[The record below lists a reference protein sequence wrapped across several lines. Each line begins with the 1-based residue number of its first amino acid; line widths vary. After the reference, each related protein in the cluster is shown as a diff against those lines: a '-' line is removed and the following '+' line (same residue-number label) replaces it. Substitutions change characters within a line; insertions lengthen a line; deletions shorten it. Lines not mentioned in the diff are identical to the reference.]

1 MSASSAGSEVSVGIV
16 GATGVVGTLMLE
28 LLEARSFP
36 VGELRAFASP
46 RSEGRMLPFADRQV
60 ACAVLRDGCFD
71 GLDFVVIDVD
81 DPLALEWAPQ
91 AAAAGARVVDKSG
104 AFRMEPDVPLVIAEV
119 NPDDLRDMP
128 RGIVSSPNCTTTVP
142 LVALA
147 PLHRAAGIRRMVV
160 SSYQSVSGA
169 GQPGVHELDE
179 QWTKGAGESE
189 AFLTAGADGP
199 LEPGAVWSKP
209 IAGNVIPLAGSV
221 KEGGYTSEEWKMVR
235 ETRKILHAPD
245 IQVSCTCVRV
255 PVYVGHGVAVN
266 VQFDRPLSRADAVEL
281 LADAP
286 GVELVD
292 GGDGAPTP
300 MESAG
305 IDPVLVGRVRED
317 PSQENTLDLWATG
330 DNLRKGAALN
340 GIQLLELL
348 VAL

>member
-1 MSASSAGSEVSVGIV
+1 MSVGIV

-28 LLEARSFP
+28 LLEERSFP

-46 RSEGRMLPFADRQV
+46 RSVGRVLPFADRDV
-60 ACAVLRDGCFD
+60 TCEVLSEGCFD

-91 AAAAGARVVDKSG
+91 AATAGARVVDKSA

-119 NPDDLRDMP
+119 NPDDVRDMP

-147 PLHRAAGIRRMVV
+147 PLHRAAGIKRMVV

-179 QWTKGAGESE
+179 QWTKGAGQAES
-189 AFLTAGADGP
+189 FLTAGAHGP
-199 LEPGAVWSKP
+199 LEAGDVWAKP

-221 KEGGYTSEEWKMVR
+221 KEAGYTSEEWKMVR
-235 ETRKILHAPD
+235 ETRKILHAPT

-255 PVYVGHGVAVN
+255 PVYVGHGVSVN
-266 VQFDRPLSRADAVEL
+266 VQFEQPLSRADAVEI
-281 LADAP
+281 LAGAP
-286 GVELVD
+286 GVQLAD

-300 MESAG
+300 MEAAG